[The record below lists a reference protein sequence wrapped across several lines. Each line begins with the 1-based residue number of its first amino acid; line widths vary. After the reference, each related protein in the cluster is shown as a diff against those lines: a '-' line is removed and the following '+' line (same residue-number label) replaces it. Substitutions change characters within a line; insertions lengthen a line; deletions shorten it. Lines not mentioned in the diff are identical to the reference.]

1 MEGEISTETKPRLFK
16 SGRVLP
22 VDTLIADPSI
32 TVIEIGEAL
41 GFLLSESCY
50 DSETGN
56 FILENV
62 TWCRYK
68 VQKKESVINRS
79 FSKVELYL
87 HDSGIF
93 VAQDTLSKNYLPN
106 PSVESY
112 WVVFIAREQYSEIRN
127 VVEQKALN
135 QLSELV
141 IHDIQ
146 GLPGFSFKSNSVVAS
161 PNYASGTTD
170 GLEYNIIGL

>member
-16 SGRVLP
+16 SDRVLP

-62 TWCRYK
+62 TWCRYI
-68 VQKKESVINRS
+68 V
-79 FSKVELYL
+79 LLGYL
-87 HDSGIF
+87 HRQRT
-93 VAQDTLSKNYLPN
+93 VYHYA
-106 PSVESY
+106 ES
-112 WVVFIAREQYSEIRN
+112 N
-127 VVEQKALN
+127 
-135 QLSELV
+135 
-141 IHDIQ
+141 
-146 GLPGFSFKSNSVVAS
+146 
-161 PNYASGTTD
+161 
-170 GLEYNIIGL
+170 

>member
-62 TWCRYK
+62 TWCRYIIPK
-68 VQKKESVINRS
+68 RQSIINRS

-87 HDSGIF
+87 HNSGIF
-93 VAQDTLSKNYLPN
+93 VAQDTQSKNYLPF
-106 PSVESY
+106 PSAESY
-112 WVVFIAREQYSEIRN
+112 WVIFIASELYSKMLKAI
-127 VVEQKALN
+127 EQKALN

-146 GLPGFSFKSNSVVAS
+146 RLPEFSFKDNTVVAS
-161 PNYASGTTD
+161 PNYASAATN
-170 GLEYNIIGL
+170 GLEYNTITV

>member
-16 SGRVLP
+16 SDHVLP

-41 GFLLSESCY
+41 GCLLSESCY

-56 FILENV
+56 FILENI
-62 TWCRYK
+62 TWCRYIIP
-68 VQKKESVINRS
+68 KKESVINRS
-79 FSKVELYL
+79 FSKIELYL
-87 HDSGIF
+87 HNSGIF
-93 VAQDTLSKNYLPN
+93 VAQDTLSKNYLPY
-106 PSVESY
+106 PSAESY
-112 WVVFIAREQYSEIRN
+112 WVIFIASDLYSKMLKAI
-127 VVEQKALN
+127 EQKALN

-146 GLPGFSFKSNSVVAS
+146 RLPELSFNDNSVVAS
-161 PNYASGTTD
+161 PNYASAAAN
-170 GLEYNIIGL
+170 GLEYNIIAV

>member
-1 MEGEISTETKPRLFK
+1 MEAEIKTETKPRLFK
-16 SGRVLP
+16 SDRVLP
-22 VDTLIADPSI
+22 VDSLIADPSI

-87 HDSGIF
+87 HNSGIF
-93 VAQDTLSKNYLPN
+93 VAQDALSKNYLPY
-106 PSVESY
+106 PSAESY
-112 WVVFIAREQYSEIRN
+112 WVIFISRAQYRGIQK
-127 VVEQKALN
+127 VIEQKELN
-135 QLSELV
+135 QLSKLV

-146 GLPGFSFKSNSVVAS
+146 RLPGFSFEKDSVVAS
-161 PNYASGTTD
+161 PNYVSAAAN
-170 GLEYNIIGL
+170 GLEYNILAV

>member
-1 MEGEISTETKPRLFK
+1 MEEEITTETKPRLFK
-16 SGRVLP
+16 SGRGLP
-22 VDTLIADPSI
+22 VDALIADPSI
-32 TVIEIGEAL
+32 TIIEIGETL

-62 TWCRYK
+62 TWCRYI
-68 VQKKESVINRS
+68 VQKRESVINRS

-87 HDSGIF
+87 HNSGIF
-93 VAQDTLSKNYLPN
+93 VAQDTLSKNYLPY
-106 PSVESY
+106 PSAESY
-112 WVVFIAREQYSEIRN
+112 WVVFIAREQYSEIQK
-127 VVEQKALN
+127 VIEQKALN

-146 GLPGFSFKSNSVVAS
+146 RLPGFSFKGNSVEVS
-161 PNYASGTTD
+161 PNYANATAD
-170 GLEYNIIGL
+170 GLEYNIIGA

>member
-1 MEGEISTETKPRLFK
+1 MEDEIKTESKPRLFK

-22 VDTLIADPSI
+22 VDAMIADPSI

-62 TWCRYK
+62 TWCRYIIPK
-68 VQKKESVINRS
+68 RESVINRS

-87 HDSGIF
+87 HNSGIF
-93 VAQDTLSKNYLPN
+93 VAQDTLSKNYLPY
-106 PSVESY
+106 PSAESY
-112 WVVFIAREQYSEIRN
+112 WVIFIASEQYSEIQKAI
-127 VVEQKALN
+127 EQKALK

-146 GLPGFSFKSNSVVAS
+146 KVPGFSYQANSIVAS
-161 PNYASGTTD
+161 PNYASAAVN
-170 GLEYNIIGL
+170 GLEYNIIAA

>member
-1 MEGEISTETKPRLFK
+1 MEAEIKTETKPRLFK
-16 SGRVLP
+16 SDRVLP

-32 TVIEIGEAL
+32 AVIEIGEAL

-50 DSETGN
+50 DSEKGN

-62 TWCRYK
+62 TWCRYIIPK
-68 VQKKESVINRS
+68 RVSVINRS

-87 HDSGIF
+87 HNSGIF
-93 VAQDTLSKNYLPN
+93 VAQDTLSKSYLPY
-106 PSVESY
+106 PSAESY
-112 WVVFIAREQYSEIRN
+112 WVIFIASEQYSKILN
-127 VVEQKALN
+127 AIEQKAID

-146 GLPGFSFKSNSVVAS
+146 RLPELSFKGNSVVAS
-161 PNYASGTTD
+161 PNYASAD
-170 GLEYNIIGL
+170 ANGLEYNIITV